1 MGPERTGLVHEDVRT
16 AKGQVEEGP
25 RRGPS
30 PGGGCGGGQ
39 GSGTLRNPSVGQF
52 HTCKCRPKTPMHFKA
67 YTKLV
72 PNSEVWDTLSPKQLC
87 PALASEGHGV
97 FYTSKSET
105 RVAYALK
112 SGTFWSTL

>member
-1 MGPERTGLVHEDVRT
+1 MV
-16 AKGQVEEGP
+16 AKGQEHCEIQVWD
-25 RRGPS
+25 S
-30 PGGGCGGGQ
+30 FI
-39 GSGTLRNPSVGQF
+39 L
-52 HTCKCRPKTPMHFKA
+52 KCRPKTPMHFKA

-87 PALASEGHGV
+87 PGLASEGHGV